1 MKQAYEKP
9 IIKKLQTGLMNKYG
23 RSPAYARKVRTEI
36 DGASIEA
43 LVNQRVPL
51 PPGSEFDYIDRNRPR
66 SGGPAHR
73 DVDFDR
79 EAHPR
84 GRKAHKAKPAMP
96 HSAPIARMYLFG
108 TEAAELYSALLAAG
122 LVEQARDVHQP
133 ALGAA

>member
-1 MKQAYEKP
+1 MPSIFEQQCVYRF
-9 IIKKLQTGLMNKYG
+9 TGA
-23 RSPAYARKVRTEI
+23 RWAARDSFCVVPTPSPAV
-36 DGASIEA
+36 ASIEA